1 MEHLQKKMRKAFPK
15 EFIGYTSSLSF
26 LAIDAQSCAP
36 TPVFQSSARLTL
48 AFGGAFCNQ
57 KQAMK
62 LPDSFDVNAN
72 WPDATFSWW
81 CNCFP
86 YGDVTWKSKL
96 HLSNTFQH
104 LSYIW
109 SVSSFRETP
118 EVREGGN
125 SPHYTLL
132 RRHNSFGYI
141 CRSKHDVYNKKSLQN
156 RSSEQANF

>member
-1 MEHLQKKMRKAFPK
+1 
-15 EFIGYTSSLSF
+15 
-26 LAIDAQSCAP
+26 
-36 TPVFQSSARLTL
+36 LTL